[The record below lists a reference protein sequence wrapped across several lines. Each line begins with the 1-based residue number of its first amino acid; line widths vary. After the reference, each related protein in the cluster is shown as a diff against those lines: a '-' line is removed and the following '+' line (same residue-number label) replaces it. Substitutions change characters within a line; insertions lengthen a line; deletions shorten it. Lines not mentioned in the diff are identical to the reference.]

1 MARIVSEQRIIL
13 AFFLKQMTS
22 LLSNSL
28 FLLSM
33 GESKNTIIKEIAPEM
48 TRIALVITNML
59 EILKTQ
65 IDRIIVKVDKTKHL
79 NRLFE

>member
-13 AFFLKQMTS
+13 AFFLKQITS

>member
-1 MARIVSEQRIIL
+1 MSL
-13 AFFLKQMTS
+13 AKADGSRGSSTD
-22 LLSNSL
+22 
-28 FLLSM
+28 
-33 GESKNTIIKEIAPEM
+33 TITKEIAPEM